1 MVDKDV
7 LTTTE
12 DDKKAYLAAQKRRNI
27 AIGLGLLAF
36 VVLVFLV
43 SIIRMTQGVQAAH
56 GG

>member
-1 MVDKDV
+1 MVDKEV